1 MLRVPTPPKQ
11 VLTRGGGV
19 PMESENPIFSPLEDE
34 MSTPQLAATTA
45 AMWVGVQVPKEID
58 PGTSIIKPRSQPFCR
73 RKPAFKLQSFF
84 FFVFFV
90 VWASSHSENNSKI
103 LLRFLEILQGFSHIY
118 LVLFYFL
125 LFFLCFSFG
134 VVGFSLHFV
143 RHINGKE

>member
-1 MLRVPTPPKQ
+1 
-11 VLTRGGGV
+11 
-19 PMESENPIFSPLEDE
+19 MESENPIFSPLEDE

-58 PGTSIIKPRSQPFCR
+58 PGTSIIKPRSQPLCH

-118 LVLFYFL
+118 LVSFLFSSIFS
-125 LFFLCFSFG
+125 LFFLWCRWFFSAFCETYQWQG
-134 VVGFSLHFV
+134 VTQLVEGSSTGMQRL
-143 RHINGKE
+143 E

>member
-1 MLRVPTPPKQ
+1 MLQVPTPPKQ

-19 PMESENPIFSPLEDE
+19 PMESETPIFSPLEDE

-45 AMWVGVQVPKEID
+45 AMWVVVEVPKEID
-58 PGTSIIKPRSQPFCR
+58 PGTSIINLRSQSLCR

-103 LLRFLEILQGFSHIY
+103 LLRFLDFLQGFSHIY
-118 LVLFYFL
+118 CYFIFYFL
-125 LFFLCFSFG
+125 LFLFAFHLVSLVFLG
-134 VVGFSLHFV
+134 IL
-143 RHINGKE
+143 